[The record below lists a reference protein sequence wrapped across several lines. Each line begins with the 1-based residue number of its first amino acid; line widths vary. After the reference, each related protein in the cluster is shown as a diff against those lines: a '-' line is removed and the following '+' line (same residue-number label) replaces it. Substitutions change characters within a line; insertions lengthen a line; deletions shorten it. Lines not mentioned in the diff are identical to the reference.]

1 MNQPNKDTLKQLWE
15 KLSQKLP
22 KIFRI
27 SYDVTWNILLFFII
41 LFVVGGFF
49 VGGLGAGYFAALV
62 KDEPLRSEKD
72 MTAAIY
78 NYEATS
84 EIYFANDIFMGE
96 VGSDIYR
103 EETTIDHVS
112 QNIINGVIATED
124 EYFNEHNGIVPKAI
138 MRAVFQELTGAATQT
153 GGSTLTQQIIKNQIL
168 TNEVSFD
175 RKAKEILLALRVEN
189 FMEKDDILE
198 AYLNIVPFGRDANGR
213 NISGVQTASEGIFG
227 VDADEVNLAQAA
239 FIAGLPQS
247 PIMYSPFTNG
257 GQLKSDEGL
266 APGLER
272 MQTVLERMV
281 RNEYITQA
289 QYEEALEFDLVESFT
304 EGAPSTFERYP
315 YLTQQITNDAADIIK
330 ERLAIEDG
338 YTLEELNSNES
349 LIEQYEILANREI
362 SQGGYKIHTT
372 IVKDI
377 HDVFQE
383 VKNNFSNYGPNKI
396 ATIKKEDGTT
406 KTIMTEDPET
416 GELIPYDAP
425 VQVGSFLRDNETGAI
440 LAFVGGRDFDLQNR
454 NFAMNAPRQM
464 GSTAKPLLVYA
475 PSFEEGILQPGSI
488 IADAEFRYSDASGP
502 WTPSNYSSS
511 RYYGLTTVRN
521 ALKRSYNVTAAR
533 AYIDLLAVANPVP
546 DYLLKMGF
554 TNFPESNYRF
564 PSMALGS
571 HNATVEEN
579 TNGYSTFGND
589 GQYTDSFMISKIEN
603 VDGEEIYAHE
613 STTERVFS
621 TETNYLVID
630 MMRDVLSSGTG
641 NTARRN
647 LTNPGVD
654 WAGKTGTSNDFK
666 DTWFIATNPNVTL
679 GSWMG
684 YEYEQ
689 QLNTGYSGRNQV
701 FWAQLV
707 NAATEVAPE
716 IMAPSENFTRPNNVV
731 SRSFSL
737 VSGMSPSSLTSELGL
752 VGSDIFNSKYVPKK
766 QDYSIISANVVNVG
780 DNAVLVDDQT
790 PNEFTSNSGYMFNP
804 DWLKDKGYDELI
816 DITDLYPSREG
827 GWGRLLLPDLSD
839 EDIQDNGE
847 RPLTPTGVSKS
858 GNVLTWQQSRSENVI
873 GYRIYRANDPESN
886 FSLLDS
892 TTNNQYNVG
901 NSPAVYQI
909 RAVDY
914 FGRESQPSNPFVDGD
929 FTEEEPE
936 APEQP
941 EAPDD
946 EDTGDTDDTPT
957 PPDENQ
963 EDDDQTD
970 DDTVDDGQS
979 DDETPEEPTDENPNT
994 PTP

>member
-1 MNQPNKDTLKQLWE
+1 MNQPNKDALKQIWE
-15 KLSQKLP
+15 KISQTVP

-27 SYDVTWNILLFFII
+27 SYDVTWNISLFFII
-41 LFVVGGFF
+41 LFVVGAFF

-62 KDEPLRSEKD
+62 KDEPLRSAED
-72 MTAAIY
+72 MTTAIY

-103 EETTIDHVS
+103 EETTADQVS
-112 QNIINGVIATED
+112 QDIINGVIATED
-124 EYFNEHNGIVPKAI
+124 EYFKEHKGIVPKAI
-138 MRAVFQELTGAATQT
+138 LRAVFQELTGAATQT

-189 FMEKDDILE
+189 FLEKDEILE

-213 NISGVQTASEGIFG
+213 NISGVQTATEGIFG
-227 VDADEVNLAQAA
+227 VNANEVNLAQAA

-257 GQLKSDEGL
+257 GQVKSAEGL

-272 MQTVLERMV
+272 MKTVLDRML
-281 RNEYITQA
+281 RNEYITQD
-289 QYEEALEFDLVESFT
+289 QYDEALQFDLVASFT
-304 EGAPSTFERYP
+304 EGSPSTFERYP
-315 YLTQQITNDAADIIK
+315 YLTQEITNDAIDIFK
-330 ERLAIEDG
+330 EKLALEDG
-338 YTLEELNSNES
+338 YTLEELNSNDS
-349 LIEQYEILANREI
+349 LMEQYEILADREI

-377 HDVFQE
+377 YDVFQE
-383 VKNNFSNYGPNKI
+383 VKNNYNNYGPNKI
-396 ATIKKEDGTT
+396 AKNNANGD
-406 KTIMTEDPET
+406 TIMTEDPET
-416 GELIPYDAP
+416 GELIPYNAP
-425 VQVGSFLRDNETGAI
+425 VQVGSFLRDNKTGAI

-454 NFAMNAPRQM
+454 NFATNAPRQM
-464 GSTAKPLLVYA
+464 GSTAKPLLAYA
-475 PSFEEGILQPGSI
+475 PALEEGLLQPGSI
-488 IADAEFRYSDASGP
+488 IADAKFTYSGSLSEN
-502 WTPSNYSSS
+502 WTPTNFSSS
-511 RYYGLTTVRN
+511 RFYGLTTVRN
-521 ALKRSYNVTAAR
+521 ALKQSYNVTAGKV
-533 AYIDLLAVANPVP
+533 YIDLLENANPVP

-554 TNFPESNYRF
+554 SNFPEEKYRL
-564 PSMALGS
+564 PSMVLGS

-589 GQYTDSFMISKIEN
+589 GQYTDSFIISKIEN
-603 VDGEEIYAHE
+603 ADGEEVYAHE

-621 TETNYLVID
+621 TETNYLMID
-630 MMRDVLSSGTG
+630 MMRDVLLSGTG
-641 NTARRN
+641 RTARSN
-647 LTNPGVD
+647 LSNPNID
-654 WAGKTGTSNDFK
+654 WAGKTGTSNNFR

-689 QLNTGYSGRNQV
+689 PMNTGYSGRNQV

-716 IMAPSENFTRPNNVV
+716 IMAPSERFARPNNIV

-752 VGSDIFNSKYVPKK
+752 VGSDIFNSKYIPKEE
-766 QDYSIISANVVNVG
+766 DYSIISADVVNVG
-780 DNAVLVDDQT
+780 DSAVLVDDQT
-790 PNEFTSNSGYMFNP
+790 PNEFTSSSGYMFNP

-816 DITDLYPSREG
+816 DITQLYPSRNG
-827 GWGRLLLPDLSD
+827 GWERLLLPNLSD
-839 EDIQDNGE
+839 EDIEDSGE
-847 RPLTPTGVSKS
+847 RPLAPTGVSKS
-858 GNVLTWQQSRSENVI
+858 GNVLTWQQSRSSNVI
-873 GYRIYRANDPESN
+873 GYRIYRANDPDSN

-914 FGRESQPSNPFVDGD
+914 FGRESQPSIPFVDGD

-936 APEQP
+936 QPDPP
-941 EAPDD
+941 EAPEDNESDD
-946 EDTGDTDDTPT
+946 TNGDTT
-957 PPDENQ
+957 PPD
-963 EDDDQTD
+963 DDSS
-970 DDTVDDGQS
+970 DDGS
-979 DDETPEEPTDENPNT
+979 TDGDSTDNESPGDNSNGPTS
-994 PTP
+994 